1 MNDTAAV
8 DSELAK
14 KTAEWSNAMDFI
26 EDAIYLIDLQ
36 DKVIHANR
44 SFYKMTGLK
53 EEQVLGK
60 DINSVLHPQGEPVPC
75 PVCEARRERRD
86 ALIIIEAGHP
96 VNPSGRPM
104 QVMVKI
110 IRDEQNT
117 PVSIL
122 VGVRD
127 LSNMVELR
135 KQGQIISQIREAVI
149 TTDQEGIITT
159 WNSGAQRLLGFSDR
173 EAIGSSISR
182 FLVSREND
190 QGLPRHPASRQLSMA
205 ANMEARLLR
214 KSGAAFYGLISS
226 SDLVSQT
233 GEKTGTILTITDI
246 SDRKTAEIKLVQ
258 SEERFRSLI
267 ENTSDWIWE
276 VDESGNFTYVSPK
289 IRELL
294 GYEPEEL
301 IGTSPFA
308 LMPDD
313 EAARLTARLREFA
326 AALAPFSGVENINC
340 HKDGHLVVLESSGV
354 PILDE
359 HGNFRG
365 YRGVD
370 RNITERKEIEKNLA
384 NQASMWALGS
394 DIGHAIAVGGDL
406 RELAQKCC
414 EAIVQRLDVAFAR
427 IWLHHPGDNMLIM
440 EGSAGMYTHLDGKH
454 GRISV
459 NSPYKIAQIASSRKA
474 HLTNQV
480 IGDPQVK
487 EQAWAKREKMVA
499 FAGHPLL
506 AGDRLVGVIAMF
518 ARHPLSDFI
527 LKTFESIAEKIAIGI
542 DGKLAEKEKAALQK
556 QIRQMQKMEAIGTL
570 AGGIAHDFNNILTAI
585 IGFGDLLKYQL
596 TDNHEAREC
605 VEQILQA
612 GSRAKNLV
620 RQILTF
626 SRQTEQER
634 QPLHAH
640 LIIKEAVKLLRASIP
655 STIEIRQDIDP
666 QCGTI
671 MADPTEVHQIV
682 MNLCTNAYHAMQERG
697 GVLEVILEN
706 IPVSAELANVHPRLR
721 EGRYARLT
729 VTDTGCGMEP
739 AIVERIFEPYFTTK
753 HLGEGTG
760 MGLAL
765 VHGIIE
771 SLGGAIIVDST
782 PDRGSSFAV
791 FLPVLAAKKTSE
803 PAPPELEEIPHGT
816 ERILFVDDEEA
827 IVSFHRK
834 LLHNLGYEVT
844 GRTCSR
850 EAFKLFQM
858 YPHRFD
864 LVITDQ
870 MMPYLTGIEFSR
882 QVKAIRPDIPI
893 ILLTGFSHALTP
905 DQLQNASISEIAM
918 KPLLTGELAKI
929 IRRVL
934 KNV

>member
-1 MNDTAAV
+1 MNDTSAA

-26 EDAIYLIDLQ
+26 EDAIYLIDL
-36 DKVIHANR
+36 DDRVIHANR
-44 SFYKMTGLK
+44 TFYKMTGLR
-53 EEQVLGK
+53 EDQVLGK
-60 DINSVLHPQGEPVPC
+60 DINFIIHPGGEPIPC
-75 PVCEARRERRD
+75 PVCKARRERRD
-86 ALIIIEAGHP
+86 AFIIMDAEHP
-96 VNPSGRPM
+96 DNPTGCPV

-110 IRDEQNT
+110 IRDEKNN

-122 VGVRD
+122 MGIRD
-127 LSNMVELR
+127 LSNMVEIR
-135 KQGQIISQIREAVI
+135 KQGQIINQIKEAVI

-159 WNSGAQRLLGFSDR
+159 WNSGAQKLLGFPDW
-173 EAIGSSISR
+173 ETIGNSISR
-182 FLVSREND
+182 FLVSRESD
-190 QGLPRHPASRQLSMA
+190 QVLPRQLASSQLSA
-205 ANMEARLLR
+205 PTNMEALLVR
-214 KSGAAFYGLISS
+214 KSGDAFYGLISS
-226 SDLVSQT
+226 SDLVSQA
-233 GEKTGTILTITDI
+233 GDKTGIILTITDI
-246 SDRKTAEIKLVQ
+246 SARKTAEIKLMQ

-276 VDESGNFTYVSPK
+276 VDEAGNFTYVSPK

-294 GYEPEEL
+294 GYEPDEL

-313 EAARLTARLREFA
+313 EAVRLAARLNGFA
-326 AALAPFSGVENINC
+326 ARRKPFFRVENTNC

-384 NQASMWALGS
+384 DQASLWALGS
-394 DIGHAIAVGGDL
+394 DIGHAIAIAGDL
-406 RELAQKCC
+406 RELTQKCC
-414 EAIVQRLDVAFAR
+414 EAIVQRLDGAFAR
-427 IWLHHPGDNMLIM
+427 IWLYHPGDNMLIL

-459 NSPYKIAQIASSRKA
+459 NSPYKIAQIASNRKA

-487 EQAWAKREKMVA
+487 EQAWATREKMVA

-506 AGDRLVGVIAMF
+506 AGDRLVGVMAMF

-527 LKTFESIAEKIAIGI
+527 LKTFESVADKIAIGI
-542 DGKLAEKEKAALQK
+542 AGKLAEKEKTALQK
-556 QIRQMQKMEAIGTL
+556 QVRQMQKMEAIGTL

-596 TDNHEAREC
+596 ADNREAREC

-671 MADPTEVHQIV
+671 MADPTEMHQIV

-706 IPVSAELANVHPRLR
+706 IPFTAELAHVYPRLR
-721 EGRYARLT
+721 VGRYARLT
-729 VTDTGCGMEP
+729 VTDTGSGMEP
-739 AIVERIFEPYFTTK
+739 AVVERIFEPYFTTK

-765 VHGIIE
+765 VHGIVE

-782 PDRGSSFAV
+782 PGKGSVFAV
-791 FLPVLAAKKTSE
+791 YLPVLDAKKTSE
-803 PAPPELEEIPHGT
+803 PAPESEDIPRGT

-850 EAFKLFQM
+850 EALKLFQL

-870 MMPYLTGIEFSR
+870 MMPHLTGVEFSR
-882 QVKAIRPDIPI
+882 LVTAIRPDIPL
-893 ILLTGFSHALTP
+893 ILLTGFSHTLTP
-905 DQLQNASISEIAM
+905 DQLRTAGIRELAL
-918 KPLLTGELAKI
+918 KPLLTGELAAI
-929 IRRVL
+929 IRKVL
-934 KNV
+934 ENG